1 MRSLE
6 FHDMSIRVVY
16 DGRIHYGFSR
26 IRLFFKNIHSQ
37 LHYLITICRINKS
50 SIQHTVKHKF
60 QSVSFTRQSI
70 NTDKEHFFLPTYFLG
85 SPISSRS
92 YAVIMCIHRID
103 FRMTTEHTI
112 HLHFSRTTLPCR
124 IRFINQLYIREITD
138 GCHKS
143 LMTLHR
149 RGRPPQPCKLHHIP
163 FSLQA

>member
-1 MRSLE
+1 MRICTVNHRSV
-6 FHDMSIRVVY
+6 HDCFP
-16 DGRIHYGFSR
+16 G
-26 IRLFFKNIHSQ
+26 IRLFLKDIHCQ
-37 LHYLITICRINKS
+37 LHHFVAIGRINKS

-70 NTDKEHFFLPTYFLG
+70 NTYKEHFFLPTYFLG

>member
-50 SIQHTVKHKF
+50 SIQHTVKHKL

-149 RGRPPQPCKLHHIP
+149 RGRTSQPCKLHHIP
-163 FSLQA
+163 FSPQA